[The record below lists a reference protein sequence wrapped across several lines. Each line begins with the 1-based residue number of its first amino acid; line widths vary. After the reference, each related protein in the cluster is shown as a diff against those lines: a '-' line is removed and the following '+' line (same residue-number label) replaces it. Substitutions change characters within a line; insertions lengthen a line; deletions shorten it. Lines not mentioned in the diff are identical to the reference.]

1 MVMTKSRG
9 LYLAV
14 AAFTLAVQVAAAS
27 HSPVLHEEP
36 VSQCQEPQSH
46 FCAETVESHTGP
58 CVLCQVSLNGVFI
71 DPVVS
76 LRTELQTEPM
86 VAASVRPSDS
96 SPLISAHAP
105 RGPPAA

>member
-1 MVMTKSRG
+1 MVMMKLRG

-14 AAFTLAVQVAAAS
+14 AVFTLAVQVAAVS

-36 VSQCQEPQSH
+36 VSQCQEPLSH
-46 FCAETVESHTGP
+46 FCAETVDSHTGP

-76 LRTELQTEPM
+76 LRTELQTEPL
-86 VAASVRPSDS
+86 VAAVARPSDS
-96 SPLISAHAP
+96 SAFLSSHAP
-105 RGPPAA
+105 RGPPVA